1 MSLTVVLAMHGAP
14 ANDFPSE
21 ELAEL
26 MGLHAALERA
36 TGERRQALES
46 RHSELEA
53 KLRTWPRTERNDPF
67 WAGSHTLAE
76 ALREATGHEVIVGFN
91 EFCAPSLDQALDQAA
106 ARGMQE
112 IVVVTPM
119 MTRGGEHSEADIPG
133 AIERA
138 VRRHPAISFRY
149 AWPFN
154 PGEVARF
161 LAAQLEKVRTGR
173 PDEPAKT

>member
-1 MSLTVVLAMHGAP
+1 MHGAP
-14 ANDFPSE
+14 ANDFPQE

-26 MGLHAALERA
+26 MGLHAALEKA
-36 TGERRQALES
+36 TGERRQPLES
-46 RHSELEA
+46 RYSELEA
-53 KLRTWPRTERNDPF
+53 KLRTWPREERNDPF
-67 WAGSHTLAE
+67 WAGSHALAE

-106 ARGMQE
+106 SREIDE
-112 IVVVTPM
+112 IVVITPM
-119 MTRGGEHSEADIPG
+119 MTRGGEHSEADIPE

-161 LAAQLEKVRTGR
+161 LAAQLEQFRVS
-173 PDEPAKT
+173 